1 MNEVSFIVCAVC
13 RGANF
18 TELKKTPQP
27 KHCVFFLLFPEWNKP
42 IPAFAAYACLR
53 SYPPEIIHS
62 SDSDCILPSFSL
74 AGVMRRQLLY
84 CPIGIGYHLQIL
96 ANGSVWGVH
105 KHTDYCWVRL
115 FAVSPGVVGILGLK
129 SGLYL
134 SMNKEGDLHGS
145 GNFTED
151 CLFKEI
157 LEESYYNTYASHR
170 YPGFYVGLTKQGK
183 AKRGNKAQRHWHSTQ
198 FLPRLVHVE
207 SHT

>member
-1 MNEVSFIVCAVC
+1 MAVRVYPWLVLLAAC
-13 RGANF
+13 VTTQWAERLSNTSLDERGSQIRRLWQLSIK
-18 TELKKTPQP
+18 ELKGKS
-27 KHCVFFLLFPEWNKP
+27 
-42 IPAFAAYACLR
+42 R
-53 SYPPEIIHS
+53 G
-62 SDSDCILPSFSL
+62 ILPSFSL